1 MENEEKK
8 YDARRSLGFTWDLP
22 QGGLG
27 FSRADNPRDALF
39 TFHKYRVEHVSKS
52 LRTLEHIPCTYA
64 QTRSILDG
72 KSTSGLSTRQL
83 RAIENYGKAC
93 ERLMDMLEEGRFSL
107 SEDSLFEL
115 HSLVGKDEARDVGKF
130 RGHEVAIEQSHYM
143 PPRSEYLEGI
153 FKEGAS
159 FLNSLEDSQ
168 EQAVCTFL
176 FMARSQFFSDCNKRT
191 ANLVMNGLLM
201 KAGYQP
207 LSVDSEHFLEKM
219 ATFYESA
226 DATEIIDEIN
236 SIARKQYRS
245 EALEAD
251 ALAKQR
257 ESSYLLSAETV
268 YGDQLKLCLD
278 AKAQQV
284 QRLEERLEK
293 RIASQRSMLETTDR
307 QRPGLLK
314 SLWKGREW
322 KERRENQSKRLQT
335 LENRLSVVKAIKK
348 DMGGK
353 RLEALAEKRLR
364 RHAPD
369 MVARY
374 EAEMQRKR
382 ERSAEEHLKRAE
394 ERSLSATRG
403 AGLSRKIGY

>member
-1 MENEEKK
+1 MENEEKR
-8 YDARRSLGFTWDLP
+8 YDARRSLGFTWELP
-22 QGGLG
+22 EDGLSI
-27 FSRADNPRDALF
+27 SRADNPRDALF

-115 HSLVGKDEARDVGKF
+115 HSLVGKDEARDVGRF

-153 FKEGAS
+153 FKEGAT
-159 FLNSLEDSQ
+159 FLNSLEDPQ

-201 KAGYQP
+201 RAGYQP

-219 ATFYESA
+219 AVFYESA
-226 DATEIIDEIN
+226 NATEIIDEIS

-245 EALEAD
+245 ESIEAD
-251 ALAKQR
+251 VLAKQR
-257 ESSYLLSAETV
+257 ESSQLPCEAV
-268 YGDQLKLCLD
+268 YGEQLKLCLD
-278 AKAQQV
+278 AKERQV
-284 QRLEERLEK
+284 ERLEDRLEK
-293 RIASQRSMLETTDR
+293 WIDRQRTVLEKTER
-307 QRPGLLK
+307 QRPGVIT
-314 SLWKGREW
+314 SLWKGKEW
-322 KERRENQSKRLQT
+322 RERRERQNKRLHS
-335 LENRLSVVKAIKK
+335 LESRLSVVKAIKK

-382 ERSAEEHLKRAE
+382 ERSADEHLKRAE
-394 ERSLSATRG
+394 ERSLNATRG
-403 AGLSRKIGY
+403 IGLSRKIGH

>member
-1 MENEEKK
+1 MENEEKR
-8 YDARRSLGFTWDLP
+8 YDARRSLGFTWELP
-22 QGGLG
+22 EDGLSI
-27 FSRADNPRDALF
+27 FRADNPRDALF
-39 TFHKYRVEHVSKS
+39 TFHRYRVEHVSKS

-115 HSLVGKDEARDVGKF
+115 HSLVGKDEARDVGRF

-153 FKEGAS
+153 FKEGAT
-159 FLNSLEDSQ
+159 FLNSLEDPQ

-201 KAGYQP
+201 RAGYQP

-219 ATFYESA
+219 AVFYESA
-226 DATEIIDEIN
+226 NATEIIDEIS

-245 EALEAD
+245 ESIEAD
-251 ALAKQR
+251 VLAKQR
-257 ESSYLLSAETV
+257 ESSLLPSEAV
-268 YGDQLKLCLD
+268 YGEQLKLCLD
-278 AKAQQV
+278 AKERQV
-284 QRLEERLEK
+284 ERLEDRLEK
-293 RIASQRSMLETTDR
+293 WIDRQRTALEKTER
-307 QRPGLLK
+307 QRPGVIT
-314 SLWKGREW
+314 SLWKGKEW
-322 KERRENQSKRLQT
+322 RERRESQNKRLHS
-335 LENRLSVVKAIKK
+335 LESRLSVVKAIKK

-382 ERSAEEHLKRAE
+382 ERSADEQSKRAE
-394 ERSLSATRG
+394 ERSLNTTRG
-403 AGLSRKIGY
+403 IGLSRKIGH

>member
-1 MENEEKK
+1 MENEEKR
-8 YDARRSLGFTWDLP
+8 YDARRSLGFTWELP
-22 QGGLG
+22 EDGLSI
-27 FSRADNPRDALF
+27 SRADNPRDALF
-39 TFHKYRVEHVSKS
+39 TFHKYRGEHVSKS

-107 SEDSLFEL
+107 SEESLFEL
-115 HSLVGKDEARDVGKF
+115 HSLVGKDEARDVGRF

-143 PPRSEYLEGI
+143 PPRSEYLGGI
-153 FKEGAS
+153 FKEGAT
-159 FLNSLEDSQ
+159 FLNSLEDPQ

-201 KAGYQP
+201 RAGYQP

-219 ATFYESA
+219 AVFYESA
-226 DATEIIDEIN
+226 NATEIIDEIS

-245 EALEAD
+245 ESIEAD
-251 ALAKQR
+251 VLAKQR
-257 ESSYLLSAETV
+257 ESSQLPSEAV
-268 YGDQLKLCLD
+268 YGEQLKLCLD
-278 AKAQQV
+278 AKERQV
-284 QRLEERLEK
+284 ERLEDRLEK
-293 RIASQRSMLETTDR
+293 WIDRQRTVLEKTER
-307 QRPGLLK
+307 QRPGVIT
-314 SLWKGREW
+314 SLWKGKAWR
-322 KERRENQSKRLQT
+322 ERRESQNKRLHS
-335 LENRLSVVKAIKK
+335 LESRLSVVKAIKK

-382 ERSAEEHLKRAE
+382 ERSTDEQLKRAE
-394 ERSLSATRG
+394 ERSLNATRG
-403 AGLSRKIGY
+403 IGLSRKIGH

>member
-1 MENEEKK
+1 MENEEKR
-8 YDARRSLGFTWDLP
+8 YDARRSLGFTWELP
-22 QGGLG
+22 EDGLSI
-27 FSRADNPRDALF
+27 SRADNPRDALF

-115 HSLVGKDEARDVGKF
+115 HSLVGKDEARDVGRF

-153 FKEGAS
+153 FKEGAT
-159 FLNSLEDSQ
+159 FLNSLEDPQ

-201 KAGYQP
+201 RAGYQP

-219 ATFYESA
+219 AVFYESA
-226 DATEIIDEIN
+226 NATEIIDEIS

-245 EALEAD
+245 ESIEAD
-251 ALAKQR
+251 VLAKQR
-257 ESSYLLSAETV
+257 ESSQLPCEAV
-268 YGDQLKLCLD
+268 YGEQLKLCLD
-278 AKAQQV
+278 AKERQV
-284 QRLEERLEK
+284 ERLEDRLEK
-293 RIASQRSMLETTDR
+293 WIDRQRTVLEKTER
-307 QRPGLLK
+307 QRPGVIT
-314 SLWKGREW
+314 SLWKGKEW
-322 KERRENQSKRLQT
+322 RGRRERQNKRLHS
-335 LENRLSVVKAIKK
+335 LESRLSVVKAIKK
-348 DMGGK
+348 DIGGK

-382 ERSAEEHLKRAE
+382 ERSADEQLKRAE
-394 ERSLSATRG
+394 ERSLNATRG
-403 AGLSRKIGY
+403 IGLSRKIGH

>member
-1 MENEEKK
+1 
-8 YDARRSLGFTWDLP
+8 
-22 QGGLG
+22 
-27 FSRADNPRDALF
+27 
-39 TFHKYRVEHVSKS
+39 
-52 LRTLEHIPCTYA
+52 
-64 QTRSILDG
+64 
-72 KSTSGLSTRQL
+72 
-83 RAIENYGKAC
+83 
-93 ERLMDMLEEGRFSL
+93 
-107 SEDSLFEL
+107 
-115 HSLVGKDEARDVGKF
+115 
-130 RGHEVAIEQSHYM
+130 M

-293 RIASQRSMLETTDR
+293 RIASQRSMLEKTDR

>member
-1 MENEEKK
+1 MENEEKR
-8 YDARRSLGFTWDLP
+8 YDARRSLGFTWELP
-22 QGGLG
+22 EDGLSI
-27 FSRADNPRDALF
+27 SRADNPRDALF

-107 SEDSLFEL
+107 SEESLFEL
-115 HSLVGKDEARDVGKF
+115 HSLVGKDEARDVGRF

-143 PPRSEYLEGI
+143 PPRSEYLGGI
-153 FKEGAS
+153 FKEGAT
-159 FLNSLEDSQ
+159 FLNSLEDPQ

-201 KAGYQP
+201 RAGYQP

-219 ATFYESA
+219 AVFYESA
-226 DATEIIDEIN
+226 NATEIIDEIS

-245 EALEAD
+245 ESIEAD
-251 ALAKQR
+251 VLAKQR
-257 ESSYLLSAETV
+257 ESSQLPSEAV
-268 YGDQLKLCLD
+268 YGEQLKLCLD
-278 AKAQQV
+278 AKERQV
-284 QRLEERLEK
+284 ERLEDRLEK
-293 RIASQRSMLETTDR
+293 WIDRQRTVLEKTER
-307 QRPGLLK
+307 QRPGVIT
-314 SLWKGREW
+314 SLWKGKAWR
-322 KERRENQSKRLQT
+322 ERRESQNKRLHS
-335 LENRLSVVKAIKK
+335 LESRLSVVKAIKK

-382 ERSAEEHLKRAE
+382 ERSTDEQLKRAE
-394 ERSLSATRG
+394 ERSLNATRG
-403 AGLSRKIGY
+403 IGLSRKIGH